1 MKIAYIYSTLAKTG
15 GTERMI
21 TEKANY
27 YAEKFGYDVT
37 IINLFQRD
45 KDVNHYLLS
54 NKVKQFNIGI
64 PYFSQYHYKY
74 PKRLWLKWQLN
85 KQIKKNIKQC
95 VQNIDPDI
103 LIGISFFKAN
113 HISKAKCKAKKV
125 IESHEARIF
134 TYSEFNTRLFFIN
147 RIYTIIR
154 KICYF
159 RTIERNAD
167 AIVTLTEGDKML
179 WKRAKRVEVIPNFST
194 MYISKISDCTSKRVI
209 AVGRLAWEKGFNRLV
224 EVWSIVCSKY
234 PDWHLDIYGEGA
246 MLDTLKTLAK
256 THKAYNLTFHPNTPN
271 ISQEYANS
279 SICTVTSYF
288 EGFSLVILEAMKHG
302 VPCVAFNC
310 PFGPSSIINDSCC
323 GFLIEDG
330 DTKLFAERLCHLIE
344 DVNLRKHFSKK
355 SIEKA
360 NTYNKEII
368 MNKWKILFEQIT
380 LQRT

>member
-147 RIYTIIR
+147 RIYKIIR

-279 SICTVTSYF
+279 SICAVTSYF
-288 EGFSLVILEAMKHG
+288 EGFSLVLLEAMKHG
-302 VPCVAFNC
+302 VPCIAFDC
-310 PFGPSSIINDSCC
+310 PFGPASIINDSSF
-323 GFLIEDG
+323 GFLVED
-330 DTKLFAERLCHLIE
+330 DNTNLFAEKLCYLIE
-344 DVNLRKHFSKK
+344 SDNLRKQFSKAA
-355 SIEKA
+355 IEKA
-360 NTYNKEII
+360 KSYDVNAI
-368 MNKWKILFEQIT
+368 MNKWKDLFEQMI
-380 LQRT
+380 QQ